1 MPLRLSPRLVRPLF
15 ILALVVIFVLAM
27 IPMAVVPE
35 VVSFQDKLHH
45 SAAFAVLALLG
56 WAGWPRQIG
65 AVAGG
70 LLGYGVLIEVCQAT
84 LTANRVGEPM
94 DVIADALGIVVA
106 RVIVG
111 WLGRAPRAA

>member
-1 MPLRLSPRLVRPLF
+1 
-15 ILALVVIFVLAM
+15 
-27 IPMAVVPE
+27 
-35 VVSFQDKLHH
+35 
-45 SAAFAVLALLG
+45 
-56 WAGWPRQIG
+56 
-65 AVAGG
+65 
-70 LLGYGVLIEVCQAT
+70 VLIEVCQAT